1 MGAERF
7 IHRRAAVQ
15 RKYLAPAQMAR
26 SDVLMKRLLFLLLAV
41 AGLALG
47 APATA
52 QVGGLPP
59 VGLPG
64 GAGLP
69 ETLPGNELVDRV
81 GGMAREQAGE
91 LLQAPDRITRLVRQS
106 RGALESD
113 PLGWP
118 TVRGEIVAVDLSP
131 EARSLALAEGFAV
144 LREERLADL
153 DMTVVVF
160 APPRG
165 RTLRQG
171 IERLRHIDPNG
182 TYDYNH
188 VHATAGEV
196 ETAAAPAPVATLA
209 PASQA
214 SARRIGLIDTGVDTG
229 HPSLAGVRVVQRGFA
244 GAATP
249 GRHGSAVASL
259 LAGRAAN
266 FSGAAPG
273 ATLYAADVYG
283 SGAAGGSAEALARAL
298 SWMAENNV
306 PVVNVSLVGPR
317 NAVVEAAVRR
327 LVARGHIVVAAVGN
341 DGPAAP
347 PLYPAAY
354 PGVVGVTAV
363 NARDRVLPE
372 AGRGAQVDF
381 AAPGADM
388 AAAAMGGGYTGV
400 RGASFAAPIVAGL
413 LSARLSRPEAGGAE
427 AAIQALGGE
436 ARDLGQRGA
445 DPVYGRG
452 LVGAALRTAP
462 TSVGARGQLAR

>member
-15 RKYLAPAQMAR
+15 RKYLAPAIMAR
-26 SDVLMKRLLFLLLAV
+26 SDVLMKRLLFLVLAM
-41 AGLALG
+41 ACLAL
-47 APATA
+47 ALPAAA

-59 VGLPG
+59 VSLPG
-64 GAGLP
+64 GGLP
-69 ETLPGNELVDRV
+69 DALPGGDFVDRV

-91 LLQAPDRITRLVRQS
+91 LLQAPERITRLVRQS
-106 RGALESD
+106 GSALETD

-118 TVRGEIVAVDLSP
+118 AVRGEIVAVDLSP
-131 EARSLALAEGFAV
+131 EARSLALAEGFTV

-153 DMTVVVF
+153 DMTVIVF

-171 IERLRHIDPNG
+171 IERLRRIDPNG
-182 TYDYNH
+182 AYDYNH
-188 VHATAGEV
+188 VHAPAGEM
-196 ETAAAPAPVATLA
+196 ETAAAPAPVATFA
-209 PASQA
+209 PTQA
-214 SARRIGLIDTGVDTG
+214 SARRIGLIDTGVDTS

-259 LAGRAAN
+259 LAGHAAN

-283 SGAAGGSAEALARAL
+283 PGRAGGSAEGLARAL

-372 AGRGAQVDF
+372 AGRGSQVDF

-400 RGASFAAPIVAGL
+400 RGASFASPIVAGL
-413 LSARLSRPEAGGAE
+413 LSARLSRPDASRAE
-427 AAIQALGGE
+427 AAVQALGGE
-436 ARDLGQRGA
+436 AHDLGQRGA

-462 TSVGARGQLAR
+462 TSVGARGQLAH